1 MKAKFKRSY
10 VTGNPESPD
19 IFQLIYHVDVSVVDD
34 DGSELPG
41 LMTFIFD
48 VVSPRWIEKYLKT
61 SQIMLGRHF
70 IIARDANLD
79 LVDEKLSDYVNTFTG
94 ETADEIDRQLE
105 KLGRSDNMEGLP
117 VPVRHFL

>member
-10 VTGNPESPD
+10 VAGSPESPD
-19 IFQLIYHVDVSVVDD
+19 IFQLTYHVDVSVVDD
-34 DGSELPG
+34 DDSELPG

-48 VVSPRWIEKYLKT
+48 VVSPKWIEKYLNP

-79 LVDEKLSDYVNTFTG
+79 LVDEKLSDFVNTFTG
-94 ETADEIDRQLE
+94 ETAEEIDQKLE
-105 KLGRSDNMEGLP
+105 KIGRSDNMEVLP
-117 VPVRHFL
+117 VPDRHFL